1 MIWSWHILW
10 TKGKQMIGKVW
21 WPNMLKDGEGF
32 MLEVFEPIL
41 RLWHHNNIE
50 SQSSPPGLSHKI
62 THGGSTRWAWSKS
75 NCKISFVWERQP
87 ETLMSGFFPMEFQ
100 EFTKYH
106 REVASNAT
114 IQVARWHQ
122 RCFGQHDRGQQSKS
136 ADGSLCLL
144 LSIVSA
150 WMSHRH

>member
-1 MIWSWHILW
+1 MAHIMNQRKANDRKSMMAQYVERRGRFYAGSIWTDSAFVTPQQYRIA
-10 TKGKQMIGKVW
+10 
-21 WPNMLKDGEGF
+21 
-32 MLEVFEPIL
+32 
-41 RLWHHNNIE
+41 
-50 SQSSPPGLSHKI
+50 SSPPGLSHKI